1 MGTKYIRNTDDAT
14 IVCKIPSDKHLAWVF
29 KPYKFDARN
38 NVIVSNGFTEISEE
52 DLELLRKES
61 NTFQYYEKDGKLTL
75 ADNLPQE
82 AMSPDQLISMLRA
95 DLEAAK
101 AEIAELKEGNGT
113 SAEVDALK
121 AELAETKEGHEQLI
135 ITMEHMQDTIDA
147 LQEQIADMEIPAVD
161 LDKKDDK

>member
-1 MGTKYIRNTDDAT
+1 MSTKFIKNTDDAT

-38 NVIVSNGFTEISEE
+38 GVVVSNGFTEISEE

-61 NTFQYYEKDGKLTL
+61 NTFQYYEKAEKLIL

-95 DLEAAK
+95 DLELAK
-101 AEIAELKEGNGT
+101 AEIAELQVGGE
-113 SAEVDALK
+113 SAALK
-121 AELAETKEGHEQLI
+121 KKDEEIEQMKI
-135 ITMEHMQDTIDA
+135 VMEHQQTLIEE
-147 LQEQIADMEIPAVD
+147 LQGQIAEMEIPAID
-161 LDKKDDK
+161 LDKEAQ